1 VHLAARQANPPHVWP
16 DGLPVK
22 KNVSPEKRH
31 RLTVA
36 RVNRETWTEIDGL
49 MLSGTSDPD
58 GSTLI

>member
-1 VHLAARQANPPHVWP
+1 
-16 DGLPVK
+16 LPVK
-22 KNVSPEKRH
+22 KNVSPEKRR